1 MRQLTRFWNRAVMT
15 TRWQHRIE
23 YCCSPRPALTAVL
36 TGSIYSIHHHFAH
49 LLRMD
54 FYPSRLIQTN
64 YALLVLSVPISA
76 FCSVLWK
83 AGLICG
89 AIGNRRWRWLVKSCF
104 VCLCRK
110 LSPVFHQALLSF
122 CRMSADSRLG
132 SEVSGIG

>member
-1 MRQLTRFWNRAVMT
+1 MT
-15 TRWQHRIE
+15 TRWQHCIE
-23 YCCSPRPALTAVL
+23 HLFIPHCTLAAALTG
-36 TGSIYSIHHHFAH
+36 TIYSIHHHFAH

-54 FYPSRLIQTN
+54 FYPTRLIQTN
-64 YALLVLSVPISA
+64 YALLVLTVPISA

-89 AIGNRRWRWLVKSCF
+89 VIGNRRWRWLVKSCF
-104 VCLCRK
+104 VCLCRN

-132 SEVSGIG
+132 SEVSGIR